1 MKKLKLLAIAA
12 LFAGLCSCG
21 NGQKADTLGDVVSA
35 EKLDSVQQ
43 AAKAEAINN
52 PTEVT
57 QGAPQNADVEGLL
70 AKYKTLVDQYD
81 KFSKKSS
88 CSNVNELAL
97 KSSELAKQINET
109 QQEIIKYQGQ
119 MSDTELTRLS
129 RLSRKFTDASKAIEQ
144 VLAN

>member
-1 MKKLKLLAIAA
+1 
-12 LFAGLCSCG
+12 
-21 NGQKADTLGDVVSA
+21 
-35 EKLDSVQQ
+35 
-43 AAKAEAINN
+43 
-52 PTEVT
+52 
-57 QGAPQNADVEGLL
+57 
-70 AKYKTLVDQYD
+70 LVDQYD

-88 CSNVNELAL
+88 YSNVNELAL